1 MEKMVHEVENLI
13 MKQVV
18 QQQLITSVPTVV
30 VEEVEAV
37 LSSFLVEQS
46 SMKELFVQMVE
57 MAEMVELVDKVV

>member
-1 MEKMVHEVENLI
+1 MEKMVHEAENLI

-18 QQQLITSVPTVV
+18 HLQLITSVPTVV
-30 VEEVEAV
+30 EEEVEAV